1 MIYQHVQIPPNGQKI
16 EIDEKGDLQVP
27 DQPII
32 PFIQGDGIGV
42 DITPAM
48 QLVVDTAVKQAYK
61 GEKKIHWMEVYTGE
75 KAAELYQGD
84 WFPAE
89 TLQAIKDFVVAIKG
103 PLTTPIGGGFRSLSI
118 ALRQE
123 LDLFVCLRPIRWFT
137 GVPSP
142 LKEPEKTDLV
152 VFRENSEDIYSGVE
166 WKAGSIQAER
176 MISFLTQEM
185 GVNKLRFTNDLGVGI
200 KPISKEGSQR
210 LVRAAI
216 QYAITHNRSSVT
228 LVHKGNMMK
237 FTEGAFKQWG
247 YDVAKS
253 EFDAKI
259 GGDGF
264 SLEIINPTNGEP
276 IVIKDMITDT
286 MLQQVLLKPEQFDV
300 IATMNMNGDYLADS
314 ITAQVG
320 AVGIA
325 PGANLGSDVALF
337 EVTHGSAPKY
347 AGLNK
352 VNPGS
357 LILSAEMMLRHIGWS
372 DAADLIVA
380 GMNTAIQ
387 RKAVTY
393 DLAQDLEGATLVGTH
408 EFAVSI
414 ANAMTE

>member
-1 MIYQHVQIPPNGQKI
+1 MIYQHVQIPSDGQKI
-16 EIDEKGDLQVP
+16 EIDEKGGLNVP

-48 QLVVDTAVKQAYK
+48 QLVVDNAVKMAYQGQK
-61 GEKKIHWMEVYTGE
+61 QIHWMEVYTGE

-142 LKEPEKTDLV
+142 LKEPEKTDVV

-185 GVNKLRFTNDLGVGI
+185 GVNKLRFTDELGLGI

-210 LVRAAI
+210 LIRAAI
-216 QYAITHNRSSVT
+216 QYAITHNRASVT
-228 LVHKGNMMK
+228 IVHKGNMMK

-247 YDVAKS
+247 YEVAKN
-253 EFDAKI
+253 EFGAQV
-259 GGDGF
+259 GSDGF
-264 SLEIINPTNGEP
+264 TLEITNPNTQKS
-276 IVIKDMITDT
+276 IVINDMITDT

-320 AVGIA
+320 GVGIA
-325 PGANLGSDVALF
+325 PGANLGADVALF

-357 LILSAEMMLRHIGWS
+357 LILSAEMMLRHLGWA
-372 DAADLIVA
+372 DAADLVIK
-380 GMNTAIQ
+380 GMNNAIENQ
-387 RKAVTY
+387 TVTY
-393 DLAQDLEGATLVGTH
+393 DLAQDLNEAKVIGTQ
-408 EFAVSI
+408 EFAQAIVKGMS
-414 ANAMTE
+414 